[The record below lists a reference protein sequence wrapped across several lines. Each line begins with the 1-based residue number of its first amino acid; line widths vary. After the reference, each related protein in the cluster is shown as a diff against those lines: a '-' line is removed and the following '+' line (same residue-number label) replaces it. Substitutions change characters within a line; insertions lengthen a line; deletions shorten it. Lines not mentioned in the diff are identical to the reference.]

1 MKSIRRWLFT
11 THFLLGI
18 TIIIVMGGLFFFRRV
33 EERKAIQDRFIASN
47 LQVVE
52 LARAYVEIEFLQ
64 ARATLRSFSQNPI
77 LTPNHASDAN
87 AFLKKQLTSHPLIL
101 NFGAVDDRG
110 ILFAAALPFK
120 PGLDVKDRTYVQ
132 EALKGRSYVSD
143 AIMGR
148 VTMQPTLILSMP
160 LPYRDR
166 NGRLHHGV
174 IYQAFNFQKLQQQF
188 LRGLPSDKGELVMVD
203 RQGTVILH
211 PSWKNVQEFR
221 NIKNTEPV
229 RLALEKKT
237 GFLNS
242 FYSPLVKGERMGAYS
257 YIPSAGWGIFTSV
270 PSLNI
275 LLPLTDRLFDIAWI
289 SLIALL
295 IALLLARRMSEN
307 LGTPIR
313 QLTQSALALAKGN
326 FHQRIPVD
334 RQDELGQL
342 ATSFNQMAQEI
353 ETRFAEVSTLKTD
366 LEHRVEERTKD
377 LEAQQAEL
385 RFSNQQ
391 LANTVEELQRLDRM
405 RSEFLNIISHD
416 LRIPLTSIVGYAEFL
431 EEGTQPEAQA
441 DYVHNILASSD
452 RMTKLLDD
460 LLDFARMEAGK
471 FRLARMDIEYSE
483 VLQAAIEG
491 MRPLAEKKHLALTE
505 ELTPLIVNADPDRVV
520 QMMNN
525 LLSNAI
531 KFTNPGGKVKIKSYP
546 EDGFAVTEVSDTGR
560 GIPPESLPH
569 MFEKFYR
576 VDSTQPGSGLGLA
589 ITKSL
594 VEAHGG
600 KITVESTLGVGT
612 TFRFTL
618 PLAQE

>member
-18 TIIIVMGGLFFFRRV
+18 TIIIVMGGLFFFRRI
-33 EERKAIQDRFIASN
+33 EERRAIQDRFIAAN

-52 LARAYVEIEFLQ
+52 LARANVEIEFLQ
-64 ARATLRSFSQNPI
+64 ARATLKSLSQNPV
-77 LTPNHASDAN
+77 LTPTRSPQGS
-87 AFLKKQLTSHPLIL
+87 AFLKKQLPSHPFVL
-101 NFGAVDDRG
+101 NFGAVDEQGR
-110 ILFAAALPFK
+110 LFASALPFQ
-120 PGLDVKDRTYVQ
+120 PGTDLKDRTYVK
-132 EALKGRSYVSD
+132 EALQGRSYVSD

-148 VTMQPTLILSMP
+148 VTKQPTLILSIP
-160 LPYRDR
+160 LPYRDASG
-166 NGRLHHGV
+166 NLHRGV

-188 LRGLPSDKGELVMVD
+188 QKGLPNNKGELVMVD

-211 PSWKNVQEFR
+211 PEWKYVEEFR
-221 NIKNTEPV
+221 NIKDIPPV
-229 RLALEKKT
+229 RLALDKKT
-237 GFLNS
+237 GFVTTFN
-242 FYSPLVKGERMGAYS
+242 SPLVPGERMGAYS
-257 YIPSAGWGIFTSV
+257 YVPSAGWGIFTSV
-270 PSLNI
+270 PSLNVM
-275 LLPLTDRLFDIAWI
+275 LPLTERLYDIFWI

-295 IALLLARRMSEN
+295 IALIFARRMSEN
-307 LGTPIR
+307 LATPIR
-313 QLTQSALALAKGN
+313 QLSQSAIALSKGN

-342 ATSFNQMAQEI
+342 ALSFNQMAQEL
-353 ETRFAEVSTLKTD
+353 ESRFAEINILKTD
-366 LEHRVEERTKD
+366 LEHRVEERTRD

-405 RSEFLNIISHD
+405 RGEFLNIISHD

-431 EEGTQPEAQA
+431 EEGAPPEAQA
-441 DYVHNILASSD
+441 DYVHNILSSSD

-471 FRLARMDIEYSE
+471 FRLARMSIDYSE

-491 MRPLAEKKHLALTE
+491 MRPLAEKKHLELSE
-505 ELTPLIVNADPDRVV
+505 DLTPMTVNADPDRVV

-546 EDGFAVTEVSDTGR
+546 EDGFAVTEVSDTGK

-576 VDSTQPGSGLGLA
+576 VDVTQPGSGLGLA

-600 KITVESTLGVGT
+600 KITLESTLGVGT

-618 PLAQE
+618 PFDQE